1 MTFAANFHRQLI
13 GINLQEKTTH
23 LKKVIQSYQSD
34 LNNFISFIE
43 EDFLVDF
50 QEQS

>member
-13 GINLQEKTTH
+13 GINLQEKTAH

-50 QEQS
+50 EEKS